1 MQALIYKQFKNLVY
15 AKERGKVSFY
25 NTLTESKPVFVFP
38 GQGTQSVGMGADLAR
53 DFSEAKLVFQEVDDA
68 LNQNL
73 SALMFSGDIEELTQT
88 QNAQPAIMAVS
99 MAIFRVLQKEIG
111 ASFGK
116 SISAVAGHSLGE
128 YSALC
133 AAGVLSL
140 ADTAKLLQARGMAM
154 AKACEALQGGMLALL
169 GTDMAQA
176 TSIASQTGVYV
187 ANDNAPGQV
196 VLSGSSPNLD
206 RAKALA
212 EQLGVRKAV
221 YLPVMGAFHSPLMQK
236 AADTMAPLLQQI
248 KFKKST
254 IPVYF
259 NVTAQVE
266 QNQSNYASLLT
277 QQIVAPVRWRELI
290 QNTGATHFVECGVGA
305 VLSGLIRR
313 VTPSATVV
321 NIGTSVDINSCVLK

>member
-68 LNQNL
+68 LNQDL

-99 MAIFRVLQKEIG
+99 G

-277 QQIVAPVRWRELI
+277 QQIIEPVRWRELI
-290 QNTGATHFVECGVGA
+290 QNTGATYFVECGVGS
-305 VLSGLIRR
+305 VLGGLIKRILPAS
-313 VTPSATVV
+313 TIV